1 MKRVAALLVAV
12 ILSACAPQEQAF
24 NAPNVAPRIEQG
36 AFITADGERLPM
48 RSWPLVNPRAIII
61 AVHGFNDYSNS
72 FTGAGKYFKKRGIAT
87 YAYDQRGFGAG
98 PQTGVWAGEQN
109 LTRDLY
115 DFTIAMN
122 KRYPRTPI
130 FLMGESMG
138 GAVVMLAEKE
148 CPLPISGMV
157 LSAPAVWGD
166 DTMPVAYRILLWGMA
181 HTLPEAKMTGK
192 NLKIRASNNI
202 PMLRQLGKDPLVIK
216 ATRVDA
222 IYGLTH
228 LMDDA
233 YEAPEH
239 IKTRSLL
246 LYGLKDQVIPRAPID
261 GIKDRFAT
269 PTKTIFYDDGYHMLT
284 RDLQGKLVLSDVA
297 DWVLKTRRLTIPR

>member
-1 MKRVAALLVAV
+1 MKRVVAFF
-12 ILSACAPQEQAF
+12 IAIMLSACAPQEQAF
-24 NAPNVAPRIEQG
+24 NAPSITPRIEQG
-36 AFITADGERLPM
+36 AFVAADGVRLPM
-48 RSWPLVNPRAIII
+48 RSWPLAKPKAIII
-61 AVHGFNDYSNS
+61 AVHGFNDYSNA

-87 YAYDQRGFGAG
+87 YAYDQRGFGEG

-109 LTRDLY
+109 LTRDVY
-115 DFTIAMN
+115 DFTIAMS
-122 KRYPRTPI
+122 KRYPKAPI

-148 CPLPISGMV
+148 HPLPVSGIV
-157 LSAPAVWGD
+157 LSAPAVWGS
-166 DTMPVAYRILLWGMA
+166 DTMPVVYRILLWGMA

-233 YEAPEH
+233 YAAPEH

-246 LYGLKDQVIPRAPID
+246 LYGFKDQVIPRAPID
-261 GIKDRFAT
+261 DIKDRFAT
-269 PTKTIFYDDGYHMLT
+269 PTKTIFYDGGYHMLT
-284 RDLQGKLVLSDVA
+284 RDLQGESVLSDVA
-297 DWVLKTRRLTIPR
+297 GWVLKRAH